1 MFTALCEGET
11 CHVGEVAVEKMATLF
26 LLGSASCRESSPGLF
41 VALDITAR
49 AYEWFSHVRATRV
62 SIVAARAQF

>member
-1 MFTALCEGET
+1 M
-11 CHVGEVAVEKMATLF
+11 GEVAVEKMATFF

-49 AYEWFSHVRATRV
+49 AYEWFAHVRACDE
-62 SIVAARAQF
+62 S